1 MAGAILSFYGVLIS
15 LAVVRNKLKGSPPEP
30 TPVAAPAVLVAT
42 SSSDTIPSVE
52 SPDFEKFIND
62 DDALG
67 KFVESEERMM
77 KWIDTL
83 SKD

>member
-1 MAGAILSFYGVLIS
+1 MAGAILSFYGVCIT

-30 TPVAAPAVLVAT
+30 TPVAAPAVVAT
-42 SSSDTIPSVE
+42 TSSDTIPSVE

>member
-1 MAGAILSFYGVLIS
+1 MAGAILSFYGVGIS
-15 LAVVRNKLKGSPPEP
+15 LARIRSKLKGSPPEAP
-30 TPVAAPAVLVAT
+30 VPVAEPTVAAT
-42 SSSDTIPSVE
+42 SSDTIPSVE

-83 SKD
+83 SKE